1 MPRLLLSLVPGTV
14 YNKAQPME
22 INHPPTPEDPPLA
35 EPHRKR
41 GTLILIVVAALF
53 VIVPFFFWR
62 GTWFGRPLTEEKI
75 GEYLADTEE
84 PRHSQHALAQIADR
98 IANADPT
105 VKRWYPQVLRLVDSP
120 HPELRVNVAWVLGA
134 DNQSEEFH
142 QALLALLRDTEPLV
156 RRNAALSLVRFG
168 DSIARPEL
176 LSMIRPYTV
185 VAPREGKLLY
195 RLEEAD
201 SVDRGTLIARMEVG
215 EEEPLEIRSPWPGK
229 FQRKLAEE
237 GAMVE
242 AEEEILLLSPG
253 EEHAWEALRALYL
266 VGQSEDLAE
275 IERFASGAAGEMS
288 PRVQQQAALTAGE
301 IRRRASENNRREVEE
316 RVQQK
321 AGTATANQ

>member
-1 MPRLLLSLVPGTV
+1 MTATDS
-14 YNKAQPME
+14 
-22 INHPPTPEDPPLA
+22 PTPTESPLA

-41 GTLILIVVAALF
+41 GTLILVVVTALF
-53 VIVPFFFWR
+53 VIVPFLFWR
-62 GTWFGRPLTEEKI
+62 GTWFGRELTEDQI

-84 PRHSQHALAQIADR
+84 PRHSQHALAQIAER

-120 HPELRVNVAWVLGA
+120 YPELRVNVAWMLGA

-142 QALLALLRDTEPLV
+142 QALLALLRDPEPLV

-201 SVDRGTLIARMEVG
+201 SVDRGTLMARIEVARMEAG
-215 EEEPLEIRSPWPGK
+215 EEEPLEIRSPLPGK
-229 FQRKLAEE
+229 LQRKLAEE
-237 GAMVE
+237 GALVE
-242 AEEEILLLSPG
+242 AEEQIILLSPG

-266 VGQSEDLAE
+266 VGQNEDLAE
-275 IERFASGAAGEMS
+275 IERFARGAAGEMS
-288 PRVQQQAALTAGE
+288 PRVQQQAVLTVGE

>member
-1 MPRLLLSLVPGTV
+1 MTATDS
-14 YNKAQPME
+14 
-22 INHPPTPEDPPLA
+22 PTPTETPLA
-35 EPHRKR
+35 KPHRKR
-41 GTLILIVVAALF
+41 GTLILVVITALF
-53 VIVPFFFWR
+53 VIVPFLFWR
-62 GTWFGRPLTEEKI
+62 GTWFGMPLTEEKI
-75 GEYLADTEE
+75 GEYLADTKE
-84 PRHSQHALAQIADR
+84 PRHSQHALAQIAER

-120 HPELRVNVAWVLGA
+120 YPELRVNVAWVLGA

-142 QALLALLRDTEPLV
+142 QALLALLRDPEPLV

-201 SVDRGTLIARMEVG
+201 SVDRGTLMARIEVARMEAG
-215 EEEPLEIRSPWPGK
+215 EEEPLEIRSPLPGK
-229 FQRKLAEE
+229 LQRKLAEE
-237 GAMVE
+237 GALVE
-242 AEEEILLLSPG
+242 AEEQIILLSPG

-266 VGQSEDLAE
+266 VGQNEDLAE
-275 IERFASGAAGEMS
+275 IERFARGAAGEMS
-288 PRVQQQAALTAGE
+288 PRVQQQAVLTVGE